1 MADVTVPVA
10 GKVDKR
16 VVIGVGVAAGGFVAY
31 RYYKARTAVSSD
43 VSTDGSFEDP
53 GVLPG
58 VAGAIKD
65 GNLYG
70 SGDTTQTSDSSAVT
84 TNAAWSQLALAQLS
98 QSSDRWSYADIAG
111 ALGNYLDGQ
120 PLSDAQQE
128 IVRAAIAVAGHP
140 PVGNPSI
147 ITGGNTTLS
156 VAPTGVAA
164 SAITPTSAQ
173 INFVPVPGARTYNVY
188 RSGAASAAGSSNN
201 TPITLSDLTPN
212 TSYSVT
218 VAAVSSAGAVGP
230 KSSPITFKTAAVSI
244 GTPAKP
250 SVSSVVGSRATLTTS
265 KVPYATSYR
274 WFMIGGQGTTLL
286 NTTDG
291 PAVTLTN
298 LKPKTLYVIGV
309 QADTSTGNPS
319 KMSATTRFTTK

>member
-1 MADVTVPVA
+1 MAEVDVPVA

-16 VVIGVGVAAGGFVAY
+16 VIIGVGVAAGGFVAY
-31 RYYKARTAVSSD
+31 RYYKARNAVSSD

-58 VAGAIKD
+58 VAGAIKPD
-65 GNLYG
+65 NMYG

-84 TNAAWSQLALAQLS
+84 TNSAWSQLALAQLS
-98 QSSDRWSYADIAG
+98 QSDRWSYADMAA

-120 PLSDAQQE
+120 PLSDDQQA

-140 PVGNPSI
+140 PVGSPSI
-147 ITGGNTTLS
+147 IPGGNTTIS

-164 SAITPTSAQ
+164 SGITPTSAL

-188 RSGAASAAGSSNN
+188 RGGAAAGTASSS
-201 TPITLSDLTPN
+201 PITMDGLTPN

-218 VAAVSSAGAVGP
+218 VAAVSASGAVGP
-230 KSSPITFKTAAVSI
+230 KSSPITVKTAAANLAVPA
-244 GTPAKP
+244 TPK
-250 SVSSVVGSRATLTTS
+250 VSSVVGSRATLTTS

-274 WFMIGGQGTTLL
+274 WFMIGGSGTTLL

-309 QADTSTGNPS
+309 QADTATGNPT
-319 KMSATTRFTTK
+319 KMSGTTRFKTK

>member
-1 MADVTVPVA
+1 MAEVDVPVA
-10 GKVDKR
+10 GKMNKK
-16 VVIGVGVAAGGFVAY
+16 VVIGVGVAAGGYVAY
-31 RYYKARTAVSSD
+31 RYYKARNTVAPSP
-43 VSTDGSFEDP
+43 DGSFEDP
-53 GVLPG
+53 GTLPA

-84 TNAAWSQLALAQLS
+84 TNSAWSQLALAQLS
-98 QSSDRWSYADIAG
+98 QSDRWSYADMAA

-147 ITGGNTTLS
+147 VTGGNTTIS

-164 SAITPTSAQ
+164 SAITPTSAS

-188 RSGAASAAGSSNN
+188 RSGSSSAAGTSNN
-201 TPITLSDLTPN
+201 TPVTLSDLTPN

-218 VAAVSSAGAVGP
+218 VAAVSAAGAVGP
-230 KSSPITFKTAAVSI
+230 KSSPVTFKTAAVSLA
-244 GTPAKP
+244 TPAKP
-250 SVSSVVGSRATLTTS
+250 TVSSVVGSRATLTTS

-309 QADTSTGNPS
+309 QADTATGNPT

>member
-1 MADVTVPVA
+1 MAEVDVPVA

-16 VVIGVGVAAGGFVAY
+16 VLIGVGAAAAGFVGY
-31 RYYKARTAVSSD
+31 RYYKARTAVPAASP
-43 VSTDGSFEDP
+43 DGSFEDP
-53 GVLPG
+53 GTLPG
-58 VAGAIKD
+58 VAGAVKP

-70 SGDTTQTSDSSAVT
+70 SGDTTQTSDTSAVT
-84 TNAAWSQLALAQLS
+84 TNSAWSQLALAQLS
-98 QSSDRWSYADIAG
+98 QSDRWSYADIAA

-120 PLSDAQQE
+120 PLSDDQQA

-147 ITGGNTTLS
+147 IPGGNTTIS

-164 SAITPTSAQ
+164 SAITPSSAQ

-188 RSGAASAAGSSNN
+188 RSGAVTAAGSSNN
-201 TPITLSDLTPN
+201 TPVTLSDLTPN

-218 VAAVSSAGAVGP
+218 VAAVSASGAVGP
-230 KSSPITFKTAAVSI
+230 KSSPYTFKTAAANLA
-244 GTPAKP
+244 TPATPK
-250 SVSSVVGSRATLTTS
+250 VSSVVGSRATLTTS

-274 WFMIGGQGTTLL
+274 WFMIGGSGTTLL

-309 QADTSTGNPS
+309 QADTSTGNPT
-319 KMSATTRFTTK
+319 KMSGTTRFKTK

>member
-1 MADVTVPVA
+1 MAEVDVPVA

-16 VVIGVGVAAGGFVAY
+16 VIIGVGVAAGGYVAY
-31 RYYKARTAVSSD
+31 RYYKARNAVEGPSP
-43 VSTDGSFEDP
+43 DGSFEDP

-58 VAGAIKD
+58 VAGAVKD

-70 SGDTTQTSDSSAVT
+70 SGDTTQTSDTSAVT
-84 TNAAWSQLALAQLS
+84 TNAQWSQLALAQLGV
-98 QSSDRWSYADIAG
+98 SDRWAYADIAA
-111 ALGNYLDGQ
+111 ALGNYLGGQ
-120 PLSDAQQE
+120 PLSDEQQT
-128 IVRAAIAVAGHP
+128 IVRAAIAVAGYP
-140 PVGNPSI
+140 PVGSPSI
-147 ITGGNTTLS
+147 IPGGNTTIS

-164 SAITPTSAQ
+164 AAITPTSAQ

-188 RSGAASAAGSSNN
+188 RSGAVTAAGSSNN
-201 TPITLSDLTPN
+201 TPVTLTDLTPN

-218 VAAVSSAGAVGP
+218 VAAVSAAGTVGP
-230 KSSPITFKTAAVSI
+230 KSSPVTFKTAAANLAVPS
-244 GTPAKP
+244 KP
-250 SVSSVVGSRATLTTS
+250 VVSSVVGSRATLTTS

-298 LKPKTLYVIGV
+298 LKAKTLYVIGV
-309 QADTSTGNPS
+309 QADTSTGNPT
-319 KMSATTRFTTK
+319 KMSATTRFKTK

>member
-1 MADVTVPVA
+1 MAEVDVPVA

-16 VVIGVGVAAGGFVAY
+16 VLIGVGVAAGGFVAY
-31 RYYKARTAVSSD
+31 RYYKARNSAAADAT
-43 VSTDGSFEDP
+43 STDGSFTDP
-53 GVLPG
+53 GTLPA

-84 TNAAWSQLALAQLS
+84 TNAAWSQLALSQLS
-98 QSSDRWSYADIAG
+98 QSDRWSYADIAG

-120 PLSDAQQE
+120 PLSDDQQA

-147 ITGGNTTLS
+147 IPGGNTTIS
-156 VAPTGVAA
+156 VAPSGLAV
-164 SAITPTSAQ
+164 SAVTPTSAQ
-173 INFVPVPGARTYNVY
+173 INFTPVPGARTYNVY
-188 RSGAASAAGSSNN
+188 RSGSSAAAGSSNN
-201 TPITLSDLTPN
+201 TPVTLSDLTPN

-218 VAAVSSAGAVGP
+218 VAAVSAAGTVGP
-230 KSSPITFKTAAVSI
+230 KSSPITFKTAGVNLAVPA
-244 GTPAKP
+244 TPK
-250 SVSSVVGSRATLTTS
+250 VSSVVGSRATLTTS

-274 WFMIGGQGTTLL
+274 WFMIGGSGTTLL

-298 LKPKTLYVIGV
+298 LKPKTKYVIGV
-309 QADTSTGNPS
+309 QADTSTGNPT
-319 KMSATTRFTTK
+319 KMSGTARFTTK

>member
-1 MADVTVPVA
+1 MAEVDVPVA
-10 GKVDKR
+10 GKIDKR
-16 VVIGVGVAAGGFVAY
+16 VIIGVGVAAGGYVAY
-31 RYYKARTAVSSD
+31 RYYKAHNAPAAASP
-43 VSTDGSFEDP
+43 DGSFEDP

-65 GNLYG
+65 GNRYG
-70 SGDTTQTSDSSAVT
+70 SGDTTQTSDTSQVT

-98 QSSDRWSYADIAG
+98 QSDRWSYADMAG

-128 IVRAAIAVAGHP
+128 IVRAAIAIAGHP
-140 PVGNPSI
+140 PVGSPGI
-147 ITGGNTTLS
+147 IPGGNTTIS
-156 VAPTGVAA
+156 IAPTGVAA
-164 SAITPTSAQ
+164 SGVTASSAL

-188 RSGAASAAGSSNN
+188 RSGAATSSGSSGSS
-201 TPITLSDLTPN
+201 PITLSDLTPN

-218 VAAVSSAGAVGP
+218 VAAVSASGAVGP
-230 KSSPITFKTAAVSI
+230 KSSPITFKTAGVTLAV
-244 GTPAKP
+244 PAKP
-250 SVSSVVGSRATLTTS
+250 ALSSLVGTRATLTTS

-309 QADTSTGNPS
+309 QADTTTGNPT